1 MYFKNT
7 IQSFFLIIII
17 SSCGSSDS
25 KYESNTAPELVG
37 LIDYAVDE
45 NTTDVATF
53 TATDAQNDS
62 ISYSVVG
69 TDASNFSIGETSG
82 VLVFNT
88 APDFENPQDVNTDNI
103 YEISISAS
111 DGTLSSSLDVI
122 VAVNDVDENPT
133 ATISVDNQTTSTYT
147 QVTLTWECVRSSS
160 ATAEGSWTGSKSLS
174 GSESIYLS
182 TSGTKTYTINCLNDS
197 GQESASVDVSVGDI
211 TIKNVP
217 SSISLFKDE

>member
-1 MYFKNT
+1 MYLKNT

-62 ISYSVVG
+62 ISYSVIG

-122 VAVNDVDENPT
+122 VTVNDVDENPT

-182 TSGTKTYTINCLNDS
+182 TSGTKTFILKCINDA
-197 GQESASVDVSVGDI
+197 GETSASVDVTVGNI
-211 TIKNVP
+211 TLKDVPDNV
-217 SSISLFKDE
+217 SLFKDE

>member
-217 SSISLFKDE
+217 SSISLFKDD

>member
-25 KYESNTAPELVG
+25 KYETNTAPELVG

-88 APDFENPQDVNTDNI
+88 APDFENPQDANTDNI

-111 DGTLSSSLDVI
+111 DGTLSSSLDVL
-122 VAVNDVDENPT
+122 VTVNDVDENPT

-174 GSESIYLS
+174 GSESIYLA
-182 TSGTKTYTINCLNDS
+182 TSGTKTFTLKCINDA
-197 GQESASVDVSVGDI
+197 GETSASVDVTVGNI
-211 TIKNVP
+211 TLKNVP
-217 SSISLFKDE
+217 DNVSLFKDE

>member
-1 MYFKNT
+1 MYLKNT

-62 ISYSVVG
+62 ISYSVIG

-122 VAVNDVDENPT
+122 VTVNDVDENPT

>member
-62 ISYSVVG
+62 ISYSVIG

-88 APDFENPQDVNTDNI
+88 APDFENPQDANTDNI

-122 VAVNDVDENPT
+122 VTVNDVDENPT

-147 QVTLTWECVRSSS
+147 QVILTWECVRSSS
-160 ATAEGSWTGSKSLS
+160 ATAEGSWAGSKSLS